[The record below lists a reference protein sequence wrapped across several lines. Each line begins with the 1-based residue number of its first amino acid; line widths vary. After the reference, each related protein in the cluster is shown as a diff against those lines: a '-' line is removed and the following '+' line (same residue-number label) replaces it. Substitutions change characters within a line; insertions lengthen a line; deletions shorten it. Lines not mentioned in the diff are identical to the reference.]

1 MKVRTF
7 KELQVD
13 MRDEQDIYPKRGS
26 SLEEICIST
35 LMDVVHHFD
44 TIKSKISSDLF
55 IRDKNNYESFKFF
68 EKIMHQKFEI
78 QMNLKERLCNI
89 ENYEHEFKEKRKM
102 NEKYYNKR

>member
-7 KELQVD
+7 KELQTD

-26 SLEEICIST
+26 SLEEICVQN

-55 IRDKNNYESFKFF
+55 IRDKINYESFKFF
-68 EKIMHQKFEI
+68 EQLMHQKFDTIEEL
-78 QMNLKERLCNI
+78 LKDCNI
-89 ENYEHEFKEKRKM
+89 ENFERDFKET
-102 NEKYYNKR
+102 NKGN

>member
-7 KELQVD
+7 KQLHQD
-13 MRDEQDIYPKRGS
+13 MRDDKYLDIYPKRGS
-26 SLEEICIST
+26 SLEEICVQN

-68 EKIMHQKFEI
+68 EQLMHQKFDIIEEL
-78 QMNLKERLCNI
+78 LKECNI
-89 ENYEHEFKEKRKM
+89 ENFERDSKET
-102 NEKYYNKR
+102 NKGN

>member
-7 KELQVD
+7 KELQTD

-55 IRDKNNYESFKFF
+55 IIDKNNYESFKFF
-68 EKIMHQKFEI
+68 EQIMHQKFDIIEEL
-78 QMNLKERLCNI
+78 LKECNI
-89 ENYEHEFKEKRKM
+89 ENFERDFKET
-102 NEKYYNKR
+102 NKGKE

>member
-7 KELQVD
+7 KELQTD

-55 IRDKNNYESFKFF
+55 IIDKNNYESFKFF
-68 EKIMHQKFEI
+68 EQIMHQKFDIIEEL
-78 QMNLKERLCNI
+78 LKECNI
-89 ENYEHEFKEKRKM
+89 ENFERDFKQT
-102 NEKYYNKR
+102 NKGKE

>member
-7 KELQVD
+7 KELHTD
-13 MRDEQDIYPKRGS
+13 MRDDRDIYPKRGS
-26 SLEEICIST
+26 SLEEICVQN

-68 EKIMHQKFEI
+68 EQLMHQKFDIIEEL
-78 QMNLKERLCNI
+78 LKECNI
-89 ENYEHEFKEKRKM
+89 ENFERDSKET
-102 NEKYYNKR
+102 NKGKE

>member
-7 KELQVD
+7 KELQTD

-68 EKIMHQKFEI
+68 EQIMHQKFDIIEEL
-78 QMNLKERLCNI
+78 LKECNI
-89 ENYEHEFKEKRKM
+89 ENFERDFKQT
-102 NEKYYNKR
+102 NKGKE